1 MEKLNFANQHLA
13 TALKN
18 YDQELLTKTAELDEE
33 EHRLIAQLNSLEN
46 KKLTTFH
53 LFGDVNARGDDII
66 EINAGGRIIVTKH
79 STLTQVKGSRLEKL
93 FSGRWDKALLK
104 DRDGR
109 VFLDVNP
116 VGFEAVLDYLNEVAI
131 SSDEETPPLPYVDS
145 EHSAI
150 LRSQIELFGLSI
162 INMPGKEDSYGDF
175 NLIYRGSSDCMTPQ
189 DFHAKCNDKGPTITI
204 IETTEGHVVGGYSNV
219 SWASCGSYCE
229 ASEAFLFALA
239 QNWNSS
245 SCKMTVTV
253 PATAVYFHPIFGP
266 VFGNGNDLKVR
277 GSSVYTYTDQG
288 SPRSYE
294 CHSLWPLKPG
304 QEPYMIKDIEVFQ
317 IVEHKPTGEAVGIE
331 ENFSKEINEAISA
344 KWISLLEASAGIK
357 TLEDRMLD
365 EEEFVTSFASSQHD
379 DVITLN
385 VRGTIMVTC
394 RSTLQLRKESC
405 LAIQFSN
412 EELKKQGTDK
422 KTIQDWNYEDVVAW
436 LNQREGLSE
445 SIVKEFNDNQVTGR
459 ELIAF
464 DAEALKDFGVTQ
476 KGAAYLLLDEI
487 KKLETASA
495 VPSIFIEHNQ
505 YCFGKVVDQPHGGV
519 FYKGSC

>member
-1 MEKLNFANQHLA
+1 MEKLNFANQRLA

-18 YDQELLTKTAELDEE
+18 YDQELLAKTAELDEE
-33 EHRLIAQLNSLEN
+33 EHRLIALLNSLEN
-46 KKLTTFH
+46 KKLTSSH
-53 LFGDVNARGDDII
+53 LFGDVNARGDDIL
-66 EINAGGRIIVTKH
+66 EINAGGRIIVTKR
-79 STLTQVKGSRLEKL
+79 STLTQVKGSRWEKL
-93 FSGRWDKALLK
+93 FSGRWDKMLLK

-116 VGFEAVLDYLNEVAI
+116 VGFEAVLDYLNEVEI
-131 SSDEETPPLPYVDS
+131 SSDEDTPPLPYVDS

-162 INMPGKEDSYGDF
+162 INMPGSVIVRNDYASVLHNWLKEEDSDGDF
-175 NLIYRGSSDCMTPQ
+175 NLIYRGSSDGMTPQ
-189 DFHAKCNDKGPTITI
+189 EFHAKCNDKGPTITI
-204 IETTEGHVVGGYSNV
+204 IETTEGHVVGGSSNV
-219 SWASCGSYCE
+219 SWASCGGYCE

-245 SCKMTVTV
+245 SCKMKVTV

-277 GSSVYTYTDQG
+277 GGSVYTYTDQG
-288 SPRSYE
+288 SPQSYE
-294 CHSLWPLKPG
+294 RHSLWPLKPG
-304 QEPYMIKDIEVFQ
+304 QEPYTIKDIEVFQ
-317 IVEHKPTGEAVGIE
+317 IVEHKPTGEAVGTA
-331 ENFSKEINEAISA
+331 ENFSKEINEAICA
-344 KWISLLEASAGIK
+344 KWISLQEASAEIK

-412 EELKKQGTDK
+412 EELKKQGIDK
-422 KTIQDWNYEDVVAW
+422 KTIQDWNYEDV
-436 LNQREGLSE
+436 
-445 SIVKEFNDNQVTGR
+445 
-459 ELIAF
+459 IA
-464 DAEALKDFGVTQ
+464 
-476 KGAAYLLLDEI
+476 
-487 KKLETASA
+487 
-495 VPSIFIEHNQ
+495 
-505 YCFGKVVDQPHGGV
+505 
-519 FYKGSC
+519 